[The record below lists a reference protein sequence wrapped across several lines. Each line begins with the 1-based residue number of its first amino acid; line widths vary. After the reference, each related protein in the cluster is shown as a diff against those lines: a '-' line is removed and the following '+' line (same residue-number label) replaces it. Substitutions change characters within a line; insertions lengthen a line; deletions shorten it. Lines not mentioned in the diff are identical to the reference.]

1 MMVLYIRNMMCVR
14 CKIIVELEFEK
25 LGLHCASVEL
35 GKVETFEILSD
46 SQLVEIK
53 NALLNSGL
61 ELINN
66 KKSILAERIKNTIL
80 SMVYNSECQVKINFS
95 NYLSQELKHDYTYLA
110 NIFSD
115 EKGLTIEQYF
125 ILTKIQRIK
134 ELISY
139 NELNLTEIS
148 WKLNYSSV
156 AHLST
161 QFKKV
166 TGITPSLFR
175 YFSNLNI
182 HRPQMCEL

>member
-1 MMVLYIRNMMCVR
+1 M
-14 CKIIVELEFEK
+14 
-25 LGLHCASVEL
+25 EL
-35 GKVETFEILSD
+35 GKVETLETLSED
-46 SQLVEIK
+46 QLIKIK
-53 NALLNSGL
+53 NALLKSGL

-66 KKSILAERIKNTIL
+66 KKSILVERIKNTIL
-80 SMVYNSECQVKINFS
+80 NVVYNSECQVKINFS
-95 NYLSQELKHDYTYLA
+95 NYLSEELKHDYTYLA
-110 NIFSD
+110 NTFSD
-115 EKGLTIEQYF
+115 EEGFTIEQYF

-139 NELNLTEIS
+139 NELSLTEIS

-166 TGITPSLFR
+166 TGITPSLFKH
-175 YFSNLNI
+175 FSNLAM